1 MDMEP
6 RETSPKT
13 VLIHER
19 SGSLLFEE
27 SDASPPKPPADPKS
41 AGDKFWSWNSF
52 AKKAKAVLLDDG
64 ISSEMPAED
73 EIKSAASHEPR
84 SLQKGEQVEIAKS
97 EKEPPAV
104 LQKGL
109 EVVASSLSLIGHTVG
124 LAIEGGLNIVE
135 SRGTGILSGDMTSTA
150 LKNSLS
156 PGKKSPSA
164 NLQKEK
170 IQPGFNNALQ
180 LKASRDVAMA
190 MASRAKML
198 LRELK
203 TVKGGLTFVGNRC
216 SQLEEENKR
225 LRESMV
231 KGVRP
236 EEDDLVRLQLETLL
250 KEKSRLQQENA
261 QYARENQFL
270 HEVVEYHQV
279 ALNRLS
285 SEPGEHEMKGQDG
298 EFFDSQPALY
308 ACETEHPLST
318 KTNSSPCELSSLC

>member
-1 MDMEP
+1 MEMEP

-64 ISSEMPAED
+64 ISSEIPAED
-73 EIKSAASHEPR
+73 EIKSAASQEPR
-84 SLQKGEQVEIAKS
+84 SLQKGEQVEIAKC

-109 EVVASSLSLIGHTVG
+109 
-124 LAIEGGLNIVE
+124 EGGLNIVE
-135 SRGTGILSGDMTSTA
+135 SRGTGILSGEMATTA
-150 LKNSLS
+150 LKKSLS
-156 PGKKSPSA
+156 PGKRSPSA

-203 TVKGGLTFVGNRC
+203 TVKGDLTFVGNRC

-236 EEDDLVRLQLETLL
+236 DEDDLVRLQLETLL

>member
-1 MDMEP
+1 MEMEP

-64 ISSEMPAED
+64 ISSEIPAED

-84 SLQKGEQVEIAKS
+84 SLQKGEQVEIAKC

-104 LQKGL
+104 LEKGL
-109 EVVASSLSLIGHTVG
+109 
-124 LAIEGGLNIVE
+124 EGGLNIVE
-135 SRGTGILSGDMTSTA
+135 SRGTGILSGEMATTA
-150 LKNSLS
+150 LKKNLP
-156 PGKKSPSA
+156 PGKRSPSA

-203 TVKGGLTFVGNRC
+203 TVKGDLTFVGNRC

-236 EEDDLVRLQLETLL
+236 DEDDLVRLQLETLL